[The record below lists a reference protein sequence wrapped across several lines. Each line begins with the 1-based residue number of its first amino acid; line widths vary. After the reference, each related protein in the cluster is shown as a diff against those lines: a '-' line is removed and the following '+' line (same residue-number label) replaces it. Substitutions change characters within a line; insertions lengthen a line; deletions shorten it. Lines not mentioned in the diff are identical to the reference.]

1 MFSRPLLH
9 NEGQQTADRKG
20 MPASPHHLVE
30 AMSSAYDAGDME
42 RVIALG
48 EGAAAMNEAALLWL
62 GLARYAC
69 ARYQAAAST
78 FASLTRLQ
86 PQVSAY
92 WNNLGLA
99 CRQDGDMAGSEQAFL
114 QALSL
119 APDDAEL
126 HYNLGLLQLQQRHWV
141 LAKEALMRAAKLSPQ
156 FIEARLQAAHACHVG
171 GDNEGQRAMLAG
183 AAEWPAQSG
192 EQALT
197 LAAMLSAQG
206 ELDIALNTLDRAHLP
221 DGPAARSMRLRLAA
235 QRSLLYERGNQLDRA
250 RQALQQVPLEVLDQL
265 PADDEARAEGWSA
278 HAAIAMRDV
287 DYAAAAAL
295 YRRMLGLTL
304 DDPHRASAAFGLAA
318 ASSRMNQHH
327 EVWPALQ
334 IAHAAQLNIAQDI
347 VPELMRPDS
356 VPLQMADRLTDH
368 AAYRGWKPLPSP
380 PAGRQPVFVVGFP
393 RSGTTLLEQMLDA
406 HPDFRSM
413 DERAFIHDLIEAM
426 EMTGQRYPDDLANL
440 TGDEADQLRAVY
452 FRRVAQV
459 VPDLGTRRLVDKN
472 PLNMLCLP
480 MIVRLFPQAR
490 IILCLR
496 HPCDVLLSCYMQ
508 SFRSPAFMVLCSSL
522 ERLANS
528 YAHAFGHWQKHVE
541 VFAPHVLEWRYESVV
556 DSFDANLAR
565 LGKFLDLE
573 DPSAMARFAQHAR
586 DKRFISTP
594 SYAQVTQGISRTA
607 VNRWHAYREKFEPVL
622 PTLRPVM
629 QRLGYPSSR
638 TDPSY
643 CSSPMV
649 DP

>member
-1 MFSRPLLH
+1 MSAAP
-9 NEGQQTADRKG
+9 NN
-20 MPASPHHLVE
+20 LVE

-48 EGAAAMNEAALLWL
+48 EGAAETDEPAVLWL
-62 GLARYAC
+62 GLAHYAC
-69 ARYQAAAST
+69 TRYRQAANA
-78 FASLTRLQ
+78 FAKLTRMQ

-119 APDDAEL
+119 APDDAEV
-126 HYNLGLLQLQQRHWV
+126 HYNLGLLHLQQRRWV
-141 LAKEALMRAAKLSPQ
+141 LAKQALMHAADLSPQ

-171 GDNEGQRAMLAG
+171 GDNEGQQAMLAG
-183 AAEWPAQSG
+183 AVGWPAQSA

-206 ELDIALNTLDRAHLP
+206 ELDIALDTLDRAQLP
-221 DGPAARSMRLRLAA
+221 DGSAGGFMQLRIAA
-235 QRSLLYERGNQLDRA
+235 QRSALYERGNQLDRA
-250 RQALQQVPLEVLDQL
+250 RQALQPLPLEVLDQL
-265 PADDEARAEGWSA
+265 PANDDARAEGWSA
-278 HAAIAMRDV
+278 HAALAMRDA
-287 DYAAAAAL
+287 DYATAAAL
-295 YRRMLGLTL
+295 YHRMLTLML
-304 DDPHRASAAFGLAA
+304 DDQHRASAAFGLAA
-318 ASSRMNQHH
+318 ASSRMGQHD

-334 IAHAAQLNIAQDI
+334 TAHAAQLNIAQGI
-347 VPELMRPDS
+347 VPELMQPDS
-356 VPLQMADRLTDH
+356 VPLQMANRLVGRT
-368 AAYRGWKPLPSP
+368 AYQRWKPLPSA

-426 EMTGQRYPDDLANL
+426 EMAGQPYPAGLANF
-440 TGDEADQLRAVY
+440 TASEADQLRAVY

-459 VPDLGTRRLVDKN
+459 IPDLGTHRLVDKN

-480 MIVRLFPQAR
+480 MIIRLFPQAR

-522 ERLANS
+522 QRLADG
-528 YAHAFGHWQKHVE
+528 YVQAFEHWRKHVE
-541 VFAPHVLEWRYESVV
+541 VFAPQVLEWRYESVV
-556 DSFDANLAR
+556 EDIDANLVR
-565 LGKFLDLE
+565 LGSFLDLA
-573 DPSAMARFAQHAR
+573 DASPMAGFAEHAQG
-586 DKRFISTP
+586 KRFISTP
-594 SYAQVTQGISRTA
+594 SYAQVTQGISRRA
-607 VNRWHAYREKFEPVL
+607 VNRWHAYRDMFEPVL
-622 PTLRPVM
+622 PTLRPLM
-629 QRLGYPSSR
+629 QRFGY
-638 TDPSY
+638 TD
-643 CSSPMV
+643 
-649 DP
+649 